1 MAEYLESWIEGEG
14 ERLQRQVDDVG
25 ILLSV
30 ENKPDDASRLTKR
43 TKLWK
48 ARQHS
53 CLIDPYIKRDCSP
66 MRNFYTFG
74 KRTLSTRSSF
84 FDRAR
89 SDFEKREAMLT
100 RILARMK
107 GASEVGLLGWYPQK

>member
-43 TKLWK
+43 TKESKEL
-48 ARQHS
+48 
-53 CLIDPYIKRDCSP
+53 
-66 MRNFYTFG
+66 
-74 KRTLSTRSSF
+74 
-84 FDRAR
+84 
-89 SDFEKREAMLT
+89 
-100 RILARMK
+100 
-107 GASEVGLLGWYPQK
+107 V